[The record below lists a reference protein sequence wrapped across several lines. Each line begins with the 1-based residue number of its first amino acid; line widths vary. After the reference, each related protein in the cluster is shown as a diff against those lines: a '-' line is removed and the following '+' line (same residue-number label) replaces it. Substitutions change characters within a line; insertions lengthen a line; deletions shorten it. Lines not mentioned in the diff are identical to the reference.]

1 MDNSFIRAITAA
13 FTGNTIVKPA
23 ANSQNQI
30 GFLNGVVGAFVSVR
44 SPVIPKNR
52 LR

>member
-23 ANSQNQI
+23 ANSQDQI
-30 GFLNGVVGAFVSVR
+30 GFLNGVVGAFVSVQSR
-44 SPVIPKNR
+44 HP
-52 LR
+52 